1 MRIVLQR
8 VSKACVRVEG
18 RSVGKISAGLVLL
31 VAIERDDSLDT
42 LAKAAEKVLTLR
54 IFADEGGRM
63 NRSVLDTKGEILVI
77 SQFTLAAST
86 RRGRRP
92 SFNQAA
98 PQAQAKQLIDAFSA
112 ELEDSGLRIALGR
125 FGAEMQVELVND
137 GPVTFYFEF
146 PNR

>member
-146 PNR
+146 PG